1 VIVVLSILGFALAV
15 GIIVTLHEFGHFIVA
30 RLLGIKVERFSI
42 GFGRPLWK
50 RRMGRRDPW
59 ELAVSA
65 IPLGGYVKMLDG
77 REGPIPPGLEHRA
90 FDRQSVARRAAV
102 VAAGP
107 LTNFLLAIVLLW
119 IVFQAGVVGLK
130 SYVGTVR
137 PGSPAAE
144 AGLASGDR
152 ILKVGSTSTLTWNQL
167 DLALFNAVLVHRRV
181 RLVVRTH
188 GGAVRTL
195 SLTVRHRRA
204 LTAPH
209 ALLRGLGFRPAYPR
223 LLPVVGRVEPGSPAA
238 RAGLRPGERILSAN
252 GHDLRSWSALVRF
265 VTARPGRRVRLV
277 VVAPH
282 GGRRSATVT
291 LSRVRVSGRTV
302 GRLGVYVRVPQDF
315 GASSFKTIR
324 YGPLSALGMAA
335 RYTWKLAGLTLRVLV
350 GMVAGTA
357 SLRNL
362 SGPIHIA
369 DYAGRSLK
377 AGFFS
382 FLSFIGIISISIG
395 LLNILPIPLLDGGHL
410 LYYAFEAVRGRPLSE
425 GAQIVGQR
433 VGLAVLTL
441 LVALALYNDFMH
453 FFF

>member
-1 VIVVLSILGFALAV
+1 
-15 GIIVTLHEFGHFIVA
+15 
-30 RLLGIKVERFSI
+30 
-42 GFGRPLWK
+42 
-50 RRMGRRDPW
+50 
-59 ELAVSA
+59 
-65 IPLGGYVKMLDG
+65 
-77 REGPIPPGLEHRA
+77 
-90 FDRQSVARRAAV
+90 
-102 VAAGP
+102 
-107 LTNFLLAIVLLW
+107 
-119 IVFQAGVVGLK
+119 
-130 SYVGTVR
+130 
-137 PGSPAAE
+137 
-144 AGLASGDR
+144 
-152 ILKVGSTSTLTWNQL
+152 
-167 DLALFNAVLVHRRV
+167 
-181 RLVVRTH
+181 
-188 GGAVRTL
+188 
-195 SLTVRHRRA
+195 
-204 LTAPH
+204 
-209 ALLRGLGFRPAYPR
+209 
-223 LLPVVGRVEPGSPAA
+223 
-238 RAGLRPGERILSAN
+238 
-252 GHDLRSWSALVRF
+252 
-265 VTARPGRRVRLV
+265 
-277 VVAPH
+277 
-282 GGRRSATVT
+282 VT

-425 GAQIVGQR
+425 GVQIVGQR